1 MAEHIY
7 EKEALINRLESYL
20 GKTFEMIDNKGMF
33 EHVQDINLQKGIAG
47 AVVEQCIFE
56 YPHDS
61 RQEADLIIVEGDKY
75 IKTELKTTG
84 LLIQKAPKKHYIAKE
99 PMSITAVGVYDLA
112 EQDFGRNWNICLLYI
127 TIILRNMQ
135 FQLMTTKIFR
145 WLVMSSTNF
154 QMRI

>member
-1 MAEHIY
+1 MVYFMAEHIY

-61 RQEADLIIVEGDKY
+61 RQADLIIVEGDKY

-84 LLIQKAPKKHYIAKE
+84 LLIQKAPKKHYICKGTYVYYCGG
-99 PMSITAVGVYDLA
+99 SI
-112 EQDFGRNWNICLLYI
+112 
-127 TIILRNMQ
+127 
-135 FQLMTTKIFR
+135 
-145 WLVMSSTNF
+145 
-154 QMRI
+154 